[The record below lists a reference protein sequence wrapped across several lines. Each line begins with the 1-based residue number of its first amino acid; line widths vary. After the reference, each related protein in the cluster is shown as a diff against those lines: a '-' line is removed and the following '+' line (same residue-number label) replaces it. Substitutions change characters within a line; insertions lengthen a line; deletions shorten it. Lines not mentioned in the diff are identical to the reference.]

1 MSDSVKVAIK
11 VRPLIK
17 REEDENLPIQWTVQG
32 NGIVATD
39 AEFKKRG
46 DSGFQFGTKLE
57 KLPYEVHV
65 RNISAYST
73 IEYNFIMRQCIR
85 LDVF

>member
-32 NGIVATD
+32 NTIVATD

-46 DSGFQFGTKLE
+46 DSGFQFGTKLG
-57 KLPYEVHV
+57 KIAI
-65 RNISAYST
+65 RST
-73 IEYNFIMRQCIR
+73 CPRHICLFD
-85 LDVF
+85 L